1 MSKKALNHDPL
12 NIVICGIGGQ
22 GNILA
27 SELLGSV
34 FVDLGYKVAIGET
47 YGASQR
53 GGSVMS
59 HVRVSRDKQLSVLI
73 PKGGAHVIVGF
84 EPLET
89 LRMLREYG
97 SRETVVV
104 YDSRVAYPLGVLAG
118 ESDYPDPLD
127 IENEIKNK
135 SKKAYVVAAAEI
147 ALQEG
152 NGKAANIALM
162 GAVTGIDEFP
172 LEKEDYA
179 KALAQRF
186 EGKARELNERV
197 FDRGYAAAVAAAKQA
212 DKAAE
217 NGSESPVQASET
229 AGKKTDSEKMISCV
243 FSHPFEARTLSL
255 VLPETM
261 TFRQVTKRLYAE
273 NFMPRKKADYQ
284 YIVNGHLCSLG
295 AAIGSY
301 AASGKK
307 MHVMVHGLLT
317 VLA

>member
-1 MSKKALNHDPL
+1 MRDKTLKYDPL

-59 HVRVSRDKQLSVLI
+59 HVRISKDKELSVLI
-73 PKGGAHVIVGF
+73 PKGKAHVIVGF

-97 SRETVVV
+97 SKETTVI
-104 YDSRVAYPLGVLAG
+104 YDLRVAYPLGVLSG
-118 ESDYPDPLD
+118 EAVYPDPAA
-127 IENEIKNK
+127 IKAEIASR
-135 SKKAYVVAAAEI
+135 SKKAYVVPAAGI
-147 ALQEG
+147 ALDEG
-152 NGKAANIALM
+152 NAKAANIALM
-162 GAVTGIDEFP
+162 GALTGIPEMP
-172 LEKEDYA
+172 LDQADYA

-186 EGKARELNERV
+186 EGPARQLNERV
-197 FDRGYAAAVAAAKQA
+197 FARGYEALLSAGDAPAVSAAGSVQDSTKDENTQAALI
-212 DKAAE
+212 
-217 NGSESPVQASET
+217 T
-229 AGKKTDSEKMISCV
+229 CL
-243 FSHPFEARTLSL
+243 FRHPFEDRTMTLT
-255 VLPETM
+255 LPETM
-261 TFRQVTKRLYAE
+261 TFRQLTKRLYAE
-273 NFMPRKKADYQ
+273 NFMPKKKADYK

-295 AAIGSY
+295 ASIGSY
-301 AASGKK
+301 AGGAGR
-307 MHVMVHGLLT
+307 MEIMVHGLLT

>member
-1 MSKKALNHDPL
+1 MSRKVLNHDPL

-59 HVRVSRDKQLSVLI
+59 HVRVSQDKQLSVLI
-73 PKGGAHVIVGF
+73 PRGGAHVIVGF

-97 SRETVVV
+97 GQDTIVV

-118 ESDYPDPLD
+118 EARYPDPLE
-127 IENEIKNK
+127 IEKEIKNK
-135 SKKAYVVAAAEI
+135 SKKAYIVPAAEI

-186 EGKARELNERV
+186 EGQARELNERV
-197 FDRGYAAAVAAAKQA
+197 FDRGYAAAVEAAKQA
-212 DKAAE
+212 
-217 NGSESPVQASET
+217 
-229 AGKKTDSEKMISCV
+229 EKMPVSPEESQKQEKTASAGQEEEGHLISCV
-243 FSHPFEARTLSL
+243 FSHPFEDSALSL
-255 VLPETM
+255 MLPDTM
-261 TFRQVTKRLYAE
+261 TFRQVTKRLYEE

-301 AASGKK
+301 AACGEE
-307 MHVMVHGLLT
+307 MHIMVHGLLT

>member
-1 MSKKALNHDPL
+1 MMCGKKLTHDPL

-59 HVRVSRDKQLSVLI
+59 HVRVSEDKQMSVLI
-73 PKGGAHVIVGF
+73 PKGGAQLIVGF

-97 SRETVVV
+97 SRETVVI
-104 YDSRVAYPLGVLAG
+104 YDPRVAYPLGVLGG
-118 ESDYPDPLD
+118 ESVYPDPEE
-127 IENEIKNK
+127 IRREIFEN
-135 SKKAYVVAAAEI
+135 SKKAYIVPAAEI

-162 GAVTGIDEFP
+162 GALTGVPEVP
-172 LEKEDYA
+172 LQMEDYA

-186 EGKARELNERV
+186 DGAARELNERV
-197 FDRGYAAAVAAAKQA
+197 FARGYEMVTKAAQETAPDAAEKAAPVKKQPDAAAMPEGALI
-212 DKAAE
+212 
-217 NGSESPVQASET
+217 T
-229 AGKKTDSEKMISCV
+229 CI
-243 FSHPFEARTLSL
+243 FSHPFEDRTLTL
-255 VLPETM
+255 ELPETM
-261 TFRQVTKRLYAE
+261 TFRQVTKHLYADG
-273 NFMPRKKADYQ
+273 FMAKKKADYQ

-301 AASGKK
+301 ATHGSR
-307 MHVMVHGLLT
+307 MEIQVHGLLT